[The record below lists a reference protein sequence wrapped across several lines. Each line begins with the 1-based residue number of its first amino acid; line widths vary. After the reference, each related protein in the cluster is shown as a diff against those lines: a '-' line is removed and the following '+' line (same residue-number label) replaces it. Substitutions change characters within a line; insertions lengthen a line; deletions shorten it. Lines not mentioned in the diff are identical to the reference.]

1 MMMIFRH
8 DDDDDDADDD
18 DDGDDDDDDILTSW
32 RLLWE
37 DSQGGDRQTTN
48 FRFHRHT
55 VHRIAQNI

>member
-1 MMMIFRH
+1 MLGNH
-8 DDDDDDADDD
+8 DDADDDADHGDNDDDADD
-18 DDGDDDDDDILTSW
+18 GDILTSW